1 MRDKQGVEKGWEGNF
16 SVAEENHAPL
26 ANQIRGNLSD
36 LNQLHGTTSDTKPAG
51 YQGKGTQTLTVT
63 WDLGRQGSS
72 E

>member
-1 MRDKQGVEKGWEGNF
+1 MRHWPIK
-16 SVAEENHAPL
+16 
-26 ANQIRGNLSD
+26 IRGNLSD